1 LAGFHALLNYWM
13 MHISGVFEHFPAFWP
28 LLTNLFSSNPFNP
41 TLLNVLGTIPPAHHL
56 HILKIFHPP

>member
-1 LAGFHALLNYWM
+1 